1 MCVAPPNCP
10 CCCVVPAVAD
20 GCAGRA
26 GPSFW
31 GTVAP
36 GAVSLH
42 TRGVLFAGRATHV
55 SCGRCGSHLG
65 TVARDGPPPTRQRY
79 RVDSVC
85 LHHDAASMPLRKAY
99 DEVSHT
105 WYEAKRGP
113 KGPRQGLLDRA
124 KVGAA
129 VIRGAAGDALPG
141 LITGVVGAA
150 ALMGTCFCV
159 DVVAGGRATRP
170 RKPVKRRFG
179 PGGKLLRGDAAL

>member
-1 MCVAPPNCP
+1 MCVTLAGSICVAWLT
-10 CCCVVPAVAD
+10 CCF
-20 GCAGRA
+20 A

-31 GTVAP
+31 GTVGP
-36 GAVSLH
+36 GAVSLK

-55 SCGRCGSHLG
+55 SCGSCGAHLG

-85 LHHDAASMPLRKAY
+85 LHHDVGSTPLRKAY

-105 WYEAKRGP
+105 WHEAKRGP
-113 KGPRQGLLDRA
+113 KGPKQGLMDRA

-141 LITGVVGAA
+141 LLSGVGGAV
-150 ALMGTCFCV
+150 ALVAVCFFA
-159 DVVAGGRATRP
+159 DVMAHGGKRA
-170 RKPVKRRFG
+170 RKPARRRFG
-179 PGGKLLRGDAAL
+179 PGGKLMRGDAAL